1 MSFTTPDTAALP
13 RHPVI
18 IGDRL
23 LERGSGILQRHVYP
37 ANGRATCEI
46 GLASGREVDE
56 AVQAA
61 RAVFPT
67 WRALPGDKRRDLMFR
82 MAAMIEQH
90 AKELAELSTLENGYP
105 TLMASFIPAVD
116 AQKFRYFGGWA
127 DKIQGET
134 ISTWSGPAHNY
145 VAYEPYGV
153 IGAIVPWNGPLF
165 AATMVMTPALA
176 AGNCIVVKA
185 PELAPFTVM
194 RLGELFLEAGFPA
207 GVVNMLAGGADVGE
221 AMVKHP
227 GIDKIQ
233 FVGSGATAKKV
244 LRAAAETLKP
254 CGLELG
260 GKSAVIVFADAD
272 LQEASRR
279 GLSGAISVSGQGCV
293 NGTRLLVERTIYEQY
308 LKMLQA
314 AAAHIKVGDPLDP
327 ATMMGPIISEASV
340 QRILGVID
348 TAVNQDG
355 ARLVL
360 GGKRLGDEYADGYY
374 LPLTIIADV
383 DQRTALAQHEVFGP
397 VLAVTPFDTEE
408 EAIALANGTSYG
420 LGAYIHTQN
429 LQRAHYVASQMQAGM
444 VQVNGS
450 GEGMQPFA
458 PFGGMKQS
466 GYGRLGGEQGLH
478 EFLQVKNVWMNL
490 ANPPGS
496 TRAQRSSGPT
506 WPQGSTRPQSST

>member
-1 MSFTTPDTAALP
+1 MSFSSPDTARVP

-18 IGDRL
+18 IGERL
-23 LERGSGILQRHVYP
+23 MERGSGSVQRHIYP
-37 ANGRATCEI
+37 ANGRVTCEI
-46 GLASGREVDE
+46 GLASTQDVDD

-61 RAVFPT
+61 RAAFPA

-82 MAAMIEQH
+82 LAGVIEQH
-90 AKELAELSTLENGYP
+90 AKELAELCTLENGSP
-105 TLMASFIPAVD
+105 SMMAAFMPAD
-116 AQKFRYFGGWA
+116 AAQKFRYFGGWA
-127 DKIQGET
+127 DKIHGET

-145 VAYEPYGV
+145 VTHEPYGV
-153 IGAIVPWNGPLF
+153 IGAIIPWNGPLF

-207 GVVNMLAGGADVGE
+207 GVVNMVAGGADIGE
-221 AMVKHP
+221 AIVAHP

-233 FVGSGATAKKV
+233 FVGSGSTARKV
-244 LRAAAETLKP
+244 LRSAAEALRP

-272 LQEASRR
+272 LQEACRR
-279 GLSGAISVSGQGCV
+279 GLAGAVSVSGQGCV
-293 NGTRLLVERTIYEQY
+293 NGTRLLVERSIYEPY

-314 AAAHIKVGDPLDP
+314 VAAHIKVGDPLD
-327 ATMMGPIISEASV
+327 ASTVMGPIISEASV

-348 TAVNQDG
+348 TAVEKDG
-355 ARLVL
+355 ARLVT
-360 GGKRLGDEYADGYY
+360 GGRRLSGEHADGYY
-374 LPLTIIADV
+374 LPPTIIADV
-383 DQRTALAQHEVFGP
+383 DHGTALAQSEVFGP
-397 VLAVTPFDTEE
+397 VLAVTPFDSEE

-429 LQRAHYVASQMQAGM
+429 LRRAHYVASQMQAGM

-458 PFGGMKQS
+458 PFGGVKKS
-466 GYGRLGGEQGLH
+466 GYGRLGGEEGLH

-490 ANPPGS
+490 AK
-496 TRAQRSSGPT
+496 
-506 WPQGSTRPQSST
+506 PQSAK

>member
-1 MSFTTPDTAALP
+1 MSFKSPDTATIP

-18 IGDRL
+18 IGEKML
-23 LERGSGILQRHVYP
+23 KRGAGNTQCHVYP
-37 ANGRATCEI
+37 ANGRETCEI
-46 GLASGREVDE
+46 GLASPQDVDS

-61 RAVFPT
+61 RAAFPT
-67 WRALPGDKRRDLMFR
+67 WRALPGDKRRDLMFK
-82 MAAMIEQH
+82 MAAVIEQH
-90 AKELAELSTLENGYP
+90 AQEFSGLSTLENGCP
-105 TLMASFIPAVD
+105 SMIAPFIGAD
-116 AQKFRYFGGWA
+116 AAQKFRYFGGWA

-134 ISTWSGPAHNY
+134 LTPWSGPAHNY
-145 VAYEPYGV
+145 VAHEPYGV

-165 AATMVMTPALA
+165 AATMVMAPALA
-176 AGNCIVVKA
+176 AGNCVVVKA

-194 RLGELFLEAGFPA
+194 RLGELFLETGFPP

-221 AMVKHP
+221 AIVRHP
-227 GIDKIQ
+227 GADKVQ

-244 LRAAAETLKP
+244 LRTAAETLKP

-272 LQEASRR
+272 LQDAARR

-293 NGTRLLVERTIYEQY
+293 NGTRLLVERPVYEQY

-314 AAAHIKVGDPLDP
+314 IAGHIKVGDPLEP
-327 ATMMGPIISEASV
+327 TTVMGPIISEASV

-348 TAVNQDG
+348 TAVKKDG

-360 GGKRLGDEYADGYY
+360 GGERLGGDYAEGFY

-383 DQRTALAQHEVFGP
+383 DQGTALAQHEVFGP

-429 LQRAHYVASQMQAGM
+429 LRRAHTVASQMQAGM

-466 GYGRLGGEQGLH
+466 GFGRLGGQEGLY
-478 EFLQVKNVWMNL
+478 EFLQVKNVWMSL
-490 ANPPGS
+490 A
-496 TRAQRSSGPT
+496 
-506 WPQGSTRPQSST
+506 RPQAAK